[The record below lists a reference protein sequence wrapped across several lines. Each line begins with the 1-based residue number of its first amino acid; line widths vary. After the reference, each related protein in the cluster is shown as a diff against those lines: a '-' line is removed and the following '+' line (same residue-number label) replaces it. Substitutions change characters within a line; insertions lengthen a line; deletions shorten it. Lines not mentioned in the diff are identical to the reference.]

1 MSALGVR
8 RDCYAAR
15 MTDLLGL
22 ALFVEGVCLAA
33 NAITGLV
40 GRADPERRLRNAVP
54 ALILAILAFAGYAAL
69 MD

>member
-1 MSALGVR
+1 
-8 RDCYAAR
+8 

-33 NAITGLV
+33 NTITGLV
-40 GRADPERRLRNAVP
+40 GRADPERRLQNAVP
-54 ALILAILAFAGYAAL
+54 ALILAILAFAGYATL

>member
-1 MSALGVR
+1 
-8 RDCYAAR
+8 

-22 ALFVEGVCLAA
+22 ALIVEGVCLAA

-40 GRADPERRLRNAVP
+40 GRADPDRRLRNAVP
-54 ALILAILAFAGYAAL
+54 ALILGALGVLAFAGYAAL

>member
-1 MSALGVR
+1 
-8 RDCYAAR
+8 

-22 ALFVEGVCLAA
+22 ALLVGGVCLAA
-33 NAITGLV
+33 NTITGLV
-40 GRADPERRLRNAVP
+40 GRADPERRLRNALP